1 MNQGVENRMEFRTL
15 KALAA
20 AVLWLAAAAHAES
33 VSVRPYLEVSGKPTK
48 AGAVHVRR
56 SASQITATFTA
67 PHSGVYRFGVSIAA
81 SAISPLAPDQTSYTS
96 ARLTLPVVLH
106 YPYDWT
112 SRGQDNIL
120 STRSRLVIPGI
131 MADKRLYV
139 ADTHE
144 LFSVTLARESGQVCA
159 LLLSHQF
166 FNDGKGDRAT
176 PDLRMKAG
184 EQRDFVVQIY
194 SDIKAANK
202 ARLGEHHQAMQGWVT
217 QPPFREWAE
226 RSFTPAEY
234 TETARRLE
242 GTFQYVIVREVR
254 SENWVP
260 PIFHQRGIKVIH
272 YQYMGALRRFTPQV
286 TPEIERDMAMRDT
299 QGRMMTAPVP
309 LNGNWMLA
317 DIRRPEVRAR
327 FVHNARNAIAAG
339 FDGVFLDGYPFWIDP
354 NGDFGGSASAAT
366 ESWARARWQL
376 LHEIKEAIHAQD
388 PQATLGVLAN
398 QYFDSLGEADWVAK
412 ERMYMAWEDRERH

>member
-48 AGAVHVRR
+48 AGAVLVRR

-67 PHSGVYRFGVSIAA
+67 PQSGVYRFGVSIGA

-96 ARLTLPVVLH
+96 APLTLPVVLH

-120 STRSRLVIPGI
+120 STRSRLVIPGT

-194 SDIKAANK
+194 S
-202 ARLGEHHQAMQGWVT
+202 E
-217 QPPFREWAE
+217 
-226 RSFTPAEY
+226 
-234 TETARRLE
+234 
-242 GTFQYVIVREVR
+242 
-254 SENWVP
+254 
-260 PIFHQRGIKVIH
+260 
-272 YQYMGALRRFTPQV
+272 LRRRTRLAWESTIRQC
-286 TPEIERDMAMRDT
+286 RDGSRS
-299 QGRMMTAPVP
+299 
-309 LNGNWMLA
+309 
-317 DIRRPEVRAR
+317 RPS
-327 FVHNARNAIAAG
+327 
-339 FDGVFLDGYPFWIDP
+339 
-354 NGDFGGSASAAT
+354 GSGPSAASRPPNT
-366 ESWARARWQL
+366 RKQPASSRV
-376 LHEIKEAIHAQD
+376 HF
-388 PQATLGVLAN
+388 N
-398 QYFDSLGEADWVAK
+398 
-412 ERMYMAWEDRERH
+412 M